1 MDVELA
7 EVRDFLAAHHPYGQL
22 PEQELREL
30 PKRLVT
36 KYFRRGTQ
44 LLEVG
49 QYNDYLHIVRTGGVH
64 IIDAHGVLADTAEP
78 GESFGLSSV
87 WAGAPSRYRMV
98 AVEDTLCLLL
108 PSEAFRHLMSVSEPF
123 SKFFLDQHAGRMRSG
138 VEMVRMDES
147 GSAILRTRVRQMVRK
162 KPITI
167 TPDTPI
173 RVAAQRMTDMRISAL
188 LVTEGETLVGIV
200 TDRDMRS
207 KVIANGLSPN
217 GPISSIMTPNP
228 TTTHPDTLAF
238 EVLVQMTQHGWHHL
252 PVVGDGELVGMVT
265 SGDIMRLEQAN
276 PSYLVGEIDQ
286 QTTVDGVVESA
297 KKLPNVVYQ
306 AAVQDATADDV
317 ARVITAIMDALTRKL
332 ILLAEA
338 EIGDAPVHY
347 CWVALGSQG
356 RLESGLQSDQDNALL
371 ISDDVTPGQMAWFG
385 DLAQRVVDGLVRCG
399 FPLCPGDMM
408 ASNPQWRVPLRTWGG
423 YFAQWMNAPEPDAL
437 LNAQTFFDM
446 RPVHGDRTLYER
458 LQGSVIPRAPQA
470 TRFLAYLAKQA
481 QRFEPPLGLFRDFVT
496 SDGTGGKIDL
506 KSGGIAP
513 VVQIARLAALSKGG
527 AQLNTND
534 RLKAASTS
542 NAMSEEKSADLTD
555 AFEFISY
562 IRLQHQVRQLR
573 KGEQADNLIDPD
585 TLSSFERRHLKEAFA
600 IIRKMQGT
608 LAYLYR
614 TDVTS

>member
-7 EVRDFLAAHHPYGQL
+7 EVRDFLAAHHPYSQL
-22 PEQELREL
+22 PESELRDL

-44 LLEVG
+44 FITVG
-49 QYNDYLHIVRTGGVH
+49 QTNDYLHIVRSGGVH

-108 PSEAFRHLMSVSEPF
+108 PSDVFRHLMSVSEPF

-147 GSAILRTRVRQMVRK
+147 GSAILRTRVRQMLRK
-162 KPITI
+162 KPIGAS
-167 TPDTPI
+167 PDMPI
-173 RVAAQRMTDMRISAL
+173 RVAAQLMSDMRVSAL
-188 LVTEGETLVGIV
+188 LVTEDERLVGIV

-207 KVIANGLSPN
+207 KVIACGLDAKS
-217 GPISSIMTPNP
+217 PISSIMTPNP
-228 TTTHPDTLAF
+228 VTTHPDTLAF
-238 EVLVQMTQHGWHHL
+238 EVMVLITQHGWHHL
-252 PVVGDGELVGMVT
+252 PVVEDGELLGMVT
-265 SGDIMRLEQAN
+265 AGDIMRLEQAN
-276 PSYLVGEIDQ
+276 PSYLVGEIDR

-306 AAVQDATADDV
+306 AAAQDATADDV

-338 EIGDAPVHY
+338 DIGEAPVHY

-356 RLESGLQSDQDNALL
+356 RLESGMQSDQDNALIL
-371 ISDDVTPGQMAWFG
+371 SDDVTPEQMDWFA
-385 DLAQRVVDGLVRCG
+385 DLAHRVVDGLVRCG

-408 ASNPQWRVPLRTWGG
+408 ASNPQWRVPLRTWGS
-423 YFAQWMNAPEPDAL
+423 YFASWMNAPEPDAL
-437 LNAQTFFDM
+437 LHAQTFFDM
-446 RPVHGDRTLYER
+446 RPVHGDRSLYER
-458 LQGSVIPRAPQA
+458 LQHSVIPRAPHA

-481 QRFEPPLGLFRDFVT
+481 QRFEPPLGLFREFVT
-496 SDGTGGKIDL
+496 SEENSGKIDL

-527 AQLNTND
+527 AQLNTID
-534 RLKAASTS
+534 RLNAASTT
-542 NAMSEEKSADLTD
+542 NAISEEKAADLTD

-562 IRLQHQVRQLR
+562 VRLQHQVRQLKR
-573 KGEQADNLIDPD
+573 GEQPDNLIDPD

-614 TDVTS
+614 TDMTS